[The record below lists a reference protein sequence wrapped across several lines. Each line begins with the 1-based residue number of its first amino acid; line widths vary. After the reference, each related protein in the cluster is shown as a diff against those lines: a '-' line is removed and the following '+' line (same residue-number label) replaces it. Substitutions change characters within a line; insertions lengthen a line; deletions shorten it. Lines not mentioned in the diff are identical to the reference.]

1 MNTIMKFDN
10 TPDGIIKPETQRNQ
24 RGNTGVYEPV
34 NDQTESSVT
43 AQEAEHTYHYENR
56 EIKVKGRAVYEN
68 QQQYEN
74 AVFDNQNK
82 IVNMYEGLK
91 KETDDHP
98 YADLENN

>member
-1 MNTIMKFDN
+1 MQYDN
-10 TPDGIIKPETQRNQ
+10 MPDGIIKPEAQGNKQ
-24 RGNTGVYEPV
+24 GNTGLYGPV
-34 NDQTESSVT
+34 NEQTESSVT
-43 AQEAEHTYHYENR
+43 GQEAEHTYHYENR
-56 EIKVKGRAVYEN
+56 EIKVKGIAVYDN
-68 QQQYEN
+68 QQHYEN